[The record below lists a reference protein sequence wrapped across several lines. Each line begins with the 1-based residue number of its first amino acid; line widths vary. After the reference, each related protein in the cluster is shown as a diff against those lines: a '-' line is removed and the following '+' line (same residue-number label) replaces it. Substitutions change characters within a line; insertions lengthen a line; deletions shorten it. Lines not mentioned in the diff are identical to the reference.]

1 MRAWV
6 GVNRTTIIVLVALGA
21 TFAGFVLASS
31 ARELTG
37 DSDEVAPS
45 VPAGP
50 QSASLDWRE
59 PYGPGGQQLVFTV
72 DTLKVDERGWRAR
85 VGVENRTTT
94 AFELAPGATPD
105 GTFGL
110 RLFESGDAEELE
122 IRNRNGTLPG
132 VRAATR
138 YDPELPRILEPG
150 KSWEGEI
157 SAHGAL
163 VAGGWV
169 RAVFGTLIAVGKP
182 PEGLDEV
189 FVWITDHAYRLQE

>member
-21 TFAGFVLASS
+21 TFAGFVLASN

-59 PYGPGGQQLVFTV
+59 PYGTGGQQLVFTV

-132 VRAATR
+132 VRRGHPLRPGASADTR
-138 YDPELPRILEPG
+138 AGQVLGGRDLR
-150 KSWEGEI
+150 
-157 SAHGAL
+157 AGAL